1 MATVNRQLESSVG
14 GDAVMQ
20 EIGELKAE
28 VSGLRAEV
36 GGLRDLL
43 SEAVIS
49 QQRDHGKRIREQ
61 DERLTKLEI
70 AQAAEQGKSVGSKT
84 TLALIFSIVT
94 GVSGFVGALISRML

>member
-1 MATVNRQLESSVG
+1 MAEIEKSGGVN
-14 GDAVMQ
+14 AVMQ

-49 QQRDHGKRIREQ
+49 QQRDHGKRIREL
-61 DERLTKLEI
+61 DGRLTQLEI
-70 AQAAEQGKSVGSKT
+70 AQATEQGKSLGSKAT
-84 TLALIFSIVT
+84 WALIFSIVT
-94 GVSGFVGALISRML
+94 GVSGFLGALISKVL